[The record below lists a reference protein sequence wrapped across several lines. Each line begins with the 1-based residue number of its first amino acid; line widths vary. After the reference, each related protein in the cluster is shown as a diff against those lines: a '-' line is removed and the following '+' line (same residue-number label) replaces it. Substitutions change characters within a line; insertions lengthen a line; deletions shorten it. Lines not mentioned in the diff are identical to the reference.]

1 MIVMNNLDRIKQV
14 LNLETYYKKQKTEF
28 RKRILSTVLAIVLIG
43 AGLWF
48 FTSQP
53 LAAQEITHKFKN
65 PSFSGQGTGAHYL
78 TIENQEFSRKKA
90 IEEALESAR
99 KAAERAE
106 DNTTLAKFIRN
117 LESRIYAQMAKQL
130 VESMFSN
137 DNPVRFGSFVLE
149 GSTVSYEVI
158 TNADGTEFIRM
169 TIIDENGT
177 STIIE
182 IPIGSGY
189 FGGDVDGDGTTDGG

>member
-1 MIVMNNLDRIKQV
+1 MKRREVKMNKYLLTGIVFCTVILMSLLAMRI
-14 LNLETYYKKQKTEF
+14 
-28 RKRILSTVLAIVLIG
+28 S
-43 AGLWF
+43 
-48 FTSQP
+48 
-53 LAAQEITHKFKN
+53 AQEITHKFKN

-78 TIENQEFSRKKA
+78 TIENQEFSRKKS

-149 GSTVSYEVI
+149 GSTVTYEVI
-158 TNADGTEFIRM
+158 TNIDGSEFIRM

-189 FGGDVDGDGTTDGG
+189 FGGDVDGSTDGG

>member
-1 MIVMNNLDRIKQV
+1 MNKHDKNFLINMSPLLATAFVMFLMLIAF
-14 LNLETYYKKQKTEF
+14 ET
-28 RKRILSTVLAIVLIG
+28 R
-43 AGLWF
+43 
-48 FTSQP
+48 
-53 LAAQEITHKFKN
+53 AQELTHKFKN

-149 GSTVSYEVI
+149 GSTVTYEVI